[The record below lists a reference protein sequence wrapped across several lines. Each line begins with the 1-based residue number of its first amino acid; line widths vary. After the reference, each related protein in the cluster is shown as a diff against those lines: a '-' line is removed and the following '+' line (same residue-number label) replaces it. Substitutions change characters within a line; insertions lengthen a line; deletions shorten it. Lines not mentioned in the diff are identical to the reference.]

1 MEATTVTLSHNFVF
15 EYEDTSMDE
24 QTGWEIVGE
33 TKTKFKVEMTQDR
46 ADDVLSYCKDR
57 MGMGGQGFEF
67 SAGRLRSLRAGF
79 VAVSNA
85 FGLEVPEWD

>member
-1 MEATTVTLSHNFVF
+1 MEATTVTLSRNFVF
-15 EYEDTSMDE
+15 EYNDYPLEE
-24 QTGWEIVGE
+24 ENGWKIVGE
-33 TKTKFKVEMTQDR
+33 TKTKFKVEMTKDR

-57 MGMGGQGFEF
+57 MCMGGEGFEF